1 MLFYS
6 YSIYISIYIY
16 HFIHVSL
23 FLPTKVLL
31 RYSKDHFAEEYKYT
45 KPLFIRIYSKYA
57 LAHASTQTS
66 AVT

>member
-1 MLFYS
+1 MLFYG
-6 YSIYISIYIY
+6 IYISF
-16 HFIHVSL
+16 HLRFSFF

-31 RYSKDHFAEEYKYT
+31 CYSKDHFAEEYVYT